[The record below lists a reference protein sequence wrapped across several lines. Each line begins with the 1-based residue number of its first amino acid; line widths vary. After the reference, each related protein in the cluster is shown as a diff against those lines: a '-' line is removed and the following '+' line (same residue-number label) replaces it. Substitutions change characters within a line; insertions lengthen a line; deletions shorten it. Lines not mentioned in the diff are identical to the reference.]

1 MLNECLQFLGFDTII
16 NVENMNMIE
25 YANLETETVLN
36 IRKLVEDAL
45 KRNPGMSSGAVLDL
59 MMEQIQ
65 EDVLDGW
72 DPDADQA

>member
-16 NVENMNMIE
+16 NVENMNMVE

-36 IRKLVEDAL
+36 IRKLAEDAL

-59 MMEQIQ
+59 MMEGIQ

>member
-25 YANLETETVLN
+25 YANIETETVLN